1 MDIKGSLIIFLR
13 RRNQDLPY
21 EKIVCYIEECYI
33 KSKWLCKASHLKL
46 GISGVVMA
54 VSLHNIS
61 QCYKVFLTSQSK
73 LLLKFK
79 I

>member
-21 EKIVCYIEECYI
+21 EKIVCYCYIEECYI

-46 GISGVVMA
+46 RISGFVMA

-61 QCYKVFLTSQSK
+61 QCYKVFFNQSIK
-73 LLLKFK
+73 SSFE